1 MERITSNQVIGLMEA
16 YNAVYAPQINEE
28 QIWEEVESWVN
39 SLLEEG
45 YDLSEYTW
53 EEMYEEYIGQ
63 QLDEVVTS
71 GAPTSA
77 TSARSSY
84 MRSRGQEAVKGYQ
97 QSQVQSQADAK
108 ALQTRQ
114 NAYRSSRNTSPGA
127 TTRSQLV
134 GGTPAS
140 TPLAGKQQPTA
151 PSKYKS
157 SSDGKMYANYNDA
170 LAAKNSRVNS
180 LGMQQGLQRVYRAG
194 GGDAAVAGS
203 PTRQPQSPL
212 DVMKQGSTNLQRQQQ
227 RPTPTPG
234 ATPTKSPVSAGT
246 RPATTSPAP
255 GARPTTSA
263 PATSSAKTSPT
274 PTVPARNGFGTPA
287 GPIAAQSS
295 VSSVTEPPSAPPKR
309 TSLASQNAELRAMQA
324 ASRQRQGLTQSFDPF
339 DVVLGHLI
347 DEGYADTEESA
358 LQIMANMSEAWV
370 ESIVEDN
377 STGATKIATFTVGGQ
392 TFRDYNSDGLSDR
405 QKRMKEFGDKRL
417 RASLL
422 KGV

>member
-1 MERITSNQVIGLMEA
+1 MEKITSHQVLGLMEA

-134 GGTPAS
+134 GGTPSAA
-140 TPLAGKQQPTA
+140 PAGAKQQPTTPA
-151 PSKYKS
+151 PAKYKS

-170 LAAKNSRVNS
+170 KAANNSRLAVQKGFDNT
-180 LGMQQGLQRVYRAG
+180 YRAG
-194 GGDAAVAGS
+194 GGNAAVAQGKN
-203 PTRQPQSPL
+203 PL
-212 DVMKQGSTNLQRQQQ
+212 SVMAQGSTNLQRQQKPATPASAGT
-227 RPTPTPG
+227 RPTAPARP
-234 ATPTKSPVSAGT
+234 ATPAPAGT
-246 RPATTSPAP
+246 RPATPA
-255 GARPTTSA
+255 AASA
-263 PATSSAKTSPT
+263 SAKPT
-274 PTVPARNGFGTPA
+274 PAAPARNGFGAPTA
-287 GPIAAQSS
+287 GMAAQGS
-295 VSSVTEPPSAPPKR
+295 VSSVTAPASAPAKR
-309 TSLASQNAELRAMQA
+309 QSLASQNAELRSMQA
-324 ASRQRQGLTQSFDPF
+324 ASRQRQGLTQSFDIF
-339 DVVLGHLI
+339 DVIKGHLI
-347 DEGYADTEESA
+347 DEGYADTEEAA
-358 LQIMANMSEAWV
+358 LQIMANMSEEWKK
-370 ESIVEDN
+370 SII
-377 STGATKIATFTVGGQ
+377 G
-392 TFRDYNSDGLSDR
+392 
-405 QKRMKEFGDKRL
+405 
-417 RASLL
+417 
-422 KGV
+422 